1 MNNTEE
7 ILELLDKPVDVER
20 LIEKL
25 SFDLDNFEQAN
36 LEQPRLYLEA
46 GRYLTWAVLE
56 KARAEVRQESREAE
70 LWVKL
75 KQSPE
80 KQTDKS
86 LQANIAASRE
96 ILKLKQRV
104 YLAKASEVWAK
115 QLVESYNHRQQ
126 VLNNITKI
134 RTAETSNALRIVKE
148 KAVMS
153 TVRQEAERMRQR
165 LDREQR

>member
-1 MNNTEE
+1 MNSTKE
-7 ILELLDKPVDVER
+7 ILQQLETPVDVER
-20 LIEKL
+20 LIEKI

-36 LEQPRLYLEA
+36 VEQPRLYLEA

-56 KARAEVRQESREAE
+56 KARAEVKLETREAE

-75 KQSPE
+75 KDSPE

-86 LQANIAASRE
+86 IIANVAANRE
-96 ILKLKQRV
+96 IVKLKQRL

-115 QLVESYNHRQQ
+115 QLVEGYNHRQQ

-134 RTAETSNALRIVKE
+134 RTAETSNALRVVKE
-148 KAVMS
+148 KAQVSM
-153 TVRQEAERMRQR
+153 VKQEAERMRR
-165 LDREQR
+165 KYDRER